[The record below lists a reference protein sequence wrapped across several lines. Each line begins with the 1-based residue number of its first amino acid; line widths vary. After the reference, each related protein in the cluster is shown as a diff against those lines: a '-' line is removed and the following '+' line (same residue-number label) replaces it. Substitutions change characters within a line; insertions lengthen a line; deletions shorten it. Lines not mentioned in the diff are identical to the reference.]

1 MVENLDDVY
10 FFGKKQSWRVNLN
23 EKKVDKINHSRTMVH
38 SLVQKISKDKNSKLV
53 AKMGDNSSCAIGLF
67 DLDLNKIN

>member
-53 AKMGDNSSCAIGLF
+53 AKMGDNSTCAIGLF
-67 DLDLNKIN
+67 DLDLNKID

>member
-1 MVENLDDVY
+1 MIDNPDDVY
-10 FFGKKQSWRVNLN
+10 FFGEKQSWRVNLN

-53 AKMGDNSSCAIGLF
+53 AKMGDN
-67 DLDLNKIN
+67 